1 MNILKIGN
9 IKISEKTEPT
19 IIAELGINHHGSI
32 DKAIYLADLAIKAG
46 AKILKHQTHVIDD
59 EMALCAKKIIPGNA
73 KKSIF
78 HIIKK
83 YSLSEKSE
91 RQLMNYIKK
100 KIGFL

>member
-9 IKISEKTEPT
+9 IEISEKTEPT

-78 HIIKK
+78 YIIKK

-91 RQLMNYIKK
+91 KQLMNYIKK